1 MVKYIVTEQQMVKAV
16 RYALEL
22 NIKDSGII
30 DLLMI
35 DVIEEIETVLED
47 DCERMEGGADNA
59 SD

>member
-22 NIKDSGII
+22 NIEDSGII
-30 DLLMI
+30 DILMK

-47 DCERMEGGADNA
+47 DCEEWRDGVDG
-59 SD
+59 